1 MNFKTIENAN
11 VEESYELIEAGLRK
25 KAMIT
30 LFAYCKVEYEGRA
43 LSQLGYG
50 ERLILIKPDGVEYEG
65 RALSQLGYGER
76 LILIKPD
83 GSFLIHQDKK
93 VEPVNWQP
101 PKSRTKA
108 YIKNRKLYLE
118 SNRRTPRERLEVEI
132 EKLSLGS
139 YAVVEDYEELEQAGY
154 EKDMGDMIMENPHII
169 EEGFKP
175 TAREYSVEHGFIDIL
190 GKDCDDNLMILE
202 LKSRKIGVS
211 AVKQIKRYIED
222 LTYDDNDCLKEMG
235 VEKKK
240 IRGIL
245 VAPKIDNDA
254 QDMIDEEGIEFVVC
268 EPPKELKKDKKVT
281 LDGFFS

>member
-1 MNFKTIENAN
+1 
-11 VEESYELIEAGLRK
+11 
-25 KAMIT
+25 
-30 LFAYCKVEYEGRA
+30 
-43 LSQLGYG
+43 
-50 ERLILIKPDGVEYEG
+50 
-65 RALSQLGYGER
+65 
-76 LILIKPD
+76 
-83 GSFLIHQDKK
+83 
-93 VEPVNWQP
+93 
-101 PKSRTKA
+101 
-108 YIKNRKLYLE
+108 
-118 SNRRTPRERLEVEI
+118 
-132 EKLSLGS
+132 
-139 YAVVEDYEELEQAGY
+139 
-154 EKDMGDMIMENPHII
+154 MENPHII

>member
-1 MNFKTIENAN
+1 MNFKTIEKAN
-11 VEESYELIEAGLRK
+11 VEESYELIEEGLRK

-30 LFAYCKVEYEGRA
+30 LFAYCK
-43 LSQLGYG
+43 
-50 ERLILIKPDGVEYEG
+50 VEYEG

-222 LTYDDNDCLKEMG
+222 LTYEDNDCLKEMG

-281 LDGFFS
+281 LDGFFSK